1 MNKPLVLVVEDDTPV
16 RNLITTTLKTHEYRY
31 LSAQNGASAVMEA
44 LSHNPDIVLLD
55 LGLPDM
61 DGVEI
66 IRKIRSWSN
75 MPIIVI
81 SARTE
86 DSDKIVALDAG
97 ADDYLTKPFA
107 IEELLARIRVA
118 LKRRGVAEVHTH
130 RIEIRGVCMDTD
142 RHEVTVCGE
151 IVELTNREFELLR
164 TLMENKDIVMD
175 REKLL
180 NAVCGYDYLGETN
193 IIDVYVRYLRTKIDD
208 RFGVKLITTVRG
220 VGYVIKE

>member
-1 MNKPLVLVVEDDTPV
+1 MKILIAEDEKAMSDALAAVLKHFGYEVDAVYDGLAATEKARENSYSCMIFDIMMPKIDGIEALKRIRDSGDMTPV
-16 RNLITTTLKTHEYRY
+16 IMLTARD
-31 LSAQNGASAVMEA
+31 AVM
-44 LSHNPDIVLLD
+44 
-55 LGLPDM
+55 
-61 DGVEI
+61 
-66 IRKIRSWSN
+66 
-75 MPIIVI
+75 
-81 SARTE
+81 
-86 DSDKIVALDAG
+86 DKVSGLDAG

-180 NAVCGYDYLGETN
+180 SAVCGYDYLGETN

-220 VGYVIKE
+220 VGYVIRE

>member
-1 MNKPLVLVVEDDTPV
+1 MAQKILIVEDEEKIARFVELELLHEGYEAEKVFDGRTGLDKALSGGFDLVVLV
-16 RNLITTTLKTHEYRY
+16 
-31 LSAQNGASAVMEA
+31 SG
-44 LSHNPDIVLLD
+44 
-55 LGLPDM
+55 
-61 DGVEI
+61 
-66 IRKIRSWSN
+66 
-75 MPIIVI
+75 
-81 SARTE
+81 
-86 DSDKIVALDAG
+86 LDAG

-142 RHEVTVCGE
+142 RHEVIVCGE

-193 IIDVYVRYLRTKIDD
+193 IIDD

-220 VGYVIKE
+220 VGYVIRE